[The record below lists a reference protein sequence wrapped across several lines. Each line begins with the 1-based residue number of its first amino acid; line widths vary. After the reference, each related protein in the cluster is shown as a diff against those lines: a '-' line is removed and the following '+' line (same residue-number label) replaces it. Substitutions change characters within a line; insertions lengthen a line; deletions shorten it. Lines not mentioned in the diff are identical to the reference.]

1 MIIFLSSKLLEAYG
15 KYVGKGDNKDM
26 KQESHVFSWT
36 STVYLYN
43 LNFPIH
49 LFTWKMNSYKLFTE
63 LVKRIPIFILQNK
76 AEQLSIF
83 CLKEITWLSGS
94 PQTPVPLR
102 TLSLAVSL
110 LYKPVRQRLNDSY
123 LLGFLVLWVS

>member
-1 MIIFLSSKLLEAYG
+1 M
-15 KYVGKGDNKDM
+15 GKGDNKDM
-26 KQESHVFSWT
+26 KQESPCFLPNID
-36 STVYLYN
+36 STFVQSED
-43 LNFPIH
+43 FPIH
-49 LFTWKMNSYKLFTE
+49 LLILKMNSYKLFTE

-83 CLKEITWLSGS
+83 CLKEINWLSGS

-110 LYKPVRQRLNDSY
+110 LYKPVRQGLND
-123 LLGFLVLWVS
+123 